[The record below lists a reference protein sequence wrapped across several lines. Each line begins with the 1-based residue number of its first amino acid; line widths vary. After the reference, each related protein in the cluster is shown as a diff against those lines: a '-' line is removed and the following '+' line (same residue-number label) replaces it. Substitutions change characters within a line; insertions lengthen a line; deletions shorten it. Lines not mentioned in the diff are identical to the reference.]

1 LFDVLSKN
9 SKFEIRNSKFP
20 ADFGGRVLILGI
32 GNILLRDE
40 GIGVHVVNQLQKY
53 NLPDNVE
60 VIDGGTAALDI
71 LLSQKGLHKLVVID
85 AIKAGNKPG
94 AIYKTRLNEWS
105 KRGLGY
111 LAPQF
116 IAGFSAGQ
124 SQISLHQFGLFDALA
139 VVEKMDRLPVEVVVI
154 GVEPGEVS
162 SGLQL
167 TEKVAQSIP
176 KVIEQVLE
184 EIQDVI
190 HRK

>member
-1 LFDVLSKN
+1 LFDVQIEN
-9 SKFEIRNSKFP
+9 
-20 ADFGGRVLILGI
+20 RVLILGI
-32 GNILLRDE
+32 GNILLKDE
-40 GIGVHVVNQLQKY
+40 GVGIHVVQELRKY
-53 NLPDNVE
+53 ELPDNVE

-124 SQISLHQFGLFDALA
+124 SQITLHQFGLLDALA
-139 VVEKMDRLPVEVVVI
+139 IAEKLGLLPEEIVVI